1 MHSMLLWKQRKLY
14 SCVNITQSQLL
25 LGLLIMECLHSPVI
39 VCRCRR
45 SLSRDRRSEPLVGQ
59 RVPYVI
65 VYGMPGL
72 PLIQLVRC
80 PHDVLADTSLRINAT
95 YYITKQIL
103 PSLGRI
109 FSLMGVD
116 VMKWYSDLP
125 RVTRSVLVNRSTVLG
140 IICSEFDS

>member
-1 MHSMLLWKQRKLY
+1 MRVLSEQWQCFLVVKTPVLPL
-14 SCVNITQSQLL
+14 SEIV
-25 LGLLIMECLHSPVI
+25 MERLHSLVI
-39 VCRCRR
+39 VCWCRR

-80 PHDVLADTSLRINAT
+80 PHDVLADSSLRINAT

-103 PSLGRI
+103 PPLGRI
-109 FSLMGVD
+109 FSLLGVD
-116 VMKWYSDLP
+116 VMRWYSDLP
-125 RVTRSVLVNRSTVLG
+125 RVTRSVMVNHSSVLE
-140 IICSEFDS
+140 ITCSRFDS